1 SSITTDYSFDVV
13 RWLAARFP
21 RRVRLD
27 WEDQEDTDR
36 LRAFL
41 PRFLPLLEEEASED
55 ANVPYLEWLCAA
67 SPDRR
72 RDLAWLIDRIE
83 ALPLPHADR
92 AERFEALR
100 VPITW
105 DLGDG
110 PVTRTRMRWRAPE
123 VFFHAGPLIARR
135 DVSLED
141 MVAAPKLP
149 IRKLSRAQGERV
161 VELTRRATALRY
173 REYYGFTYA
182 DPASVRA
189 ARAGRGVEIFL
200 MGLERDRRLPLR
212 AGFAGFIL
220 KNGVPVGYIEGLAF
234 FERIEIGFNIYYT
247 FREGE
252 SAWIFGRVLRLLK
265 QVYGVTSFSIDP
277 YQLGHENP
285 EAIESGAFWFY
296 RKLGFR
302 PTSRAVEN
310 LLRAEERR
318 ISADP
323 SYRSSPRA
331 LRRLVTGNL
340 LYEAQA
346 GRAGDWDRFHIRNV
360 GLAVQRRMRRRY
372 GGDAGRARREA
383 ATRVARALGM
393 NVPRRPE
400 ERKAFTDLALALDL
414 IPDIARW
421 TREEKSALARITRA
435 KAGREEVAYLRGL
448 QRHEKLRAALIRLGS
463 VAH

>member
-1 SSITTDYSFDVV
+1 
-13 RWLAARFP
+13 
-21 RRVRLD
+21 
-27 WEDQEDTDR
+27 
-36 LRAFL
+36 
-41 PRFLPLLEEEASED
+41 
-55 ANVPYLEWLCAA
+55 
-67 SPDRR
+67 
-72 RDLAWLIDRIE
+72 
-83 ALPLPHADR
+83 
-92 AERFEALR
+92 
-100 VPITW
+100 
-105 DLGDG
+105 
-110 PVTRTRMRWRAPE
+110 
-123 VFFHAGPLIARR
+123 
-135 DVSLED
+135 
-141 MVAAPKLP
+141 
-149 IRKLSRAQGERV
+149 
-161 VELTRRATALRY
+161 
-173 REYYGFTYA
+173 
-182 DPASVRA
+182 
-189 ARAGRGVEIFL
+189 
-200 MGLERDRRLPLR
+200 
-212 AGFAGFIL
+212 
-220 KNGVPVGYIEGLAF
+220 
-234 FERIEIGFNIYYT
+234 
-247 FREGE
+247 REGE

-296 RKLGFR
+296 SKLGFR

-310 LLRAEERR
+310 LLRAEEGR

-331 LRRLVTGNL
+331 LRRLVRGNL

-393 NVPRRPE
+393 SVPRRPE

-421 TREEKSALARITRA
+421 TCKEKSALARITRA
-435 KAGREEVAYLRGL
+435 KSGREEVAYLRGL